1 MRRVGLTNNRI
12 TAALAILALFSVG
25 SIALT
30 AINCAQ
36 GMKAILSVQLELSN
50 LELREQ
56 DRPHVRFVFIFIL
69 GGVGASGGTL
79 LKVFFSGRV

>member
-1 MRRVGLTNNRI
+1 MMRRVGLTNNRI

-36 GMKAILSVQLELSN
+36 GMKAILSVQLEL
-50 LELREQ
+50 REQ